1 MSRDIRNLSAR
12 FFICAGLISLVAC
25 GSPEQDDPVEDV
37 ADSGN
42 QQTDDRDMGQTPSPE
57 DASSDTPD
65 VGTPDVGTDEPDLAD
80 SGQEE
85 ADMGAD
91 LGEEEDLTVIGD
103 LGNPEPTDFPC
114 FQELSEAWPL
124 NDTVSA
130 SAAVTVSDESASSF
144 AVDASAGGRMEAIA
158 NSFTYVDLDTASVVA
173 IDDVSSLQ
181 DLTWDLAFK
190 RVAIRSNGGHSGSG
204 QGSVAKLSGTSFEE
218 VTQAPADTEFVT
230 DESADDSCVVRFD
243 PINAP
248 YTAINLLNV
257 DNPTGT
263 ESWYSYG
270 GPGGLA
276 PTQGDVYVV
285 KNAEGTTSYKV
296 SIDAWEGGVFTLR
309 WAPLAAQ

>member
-1 MSRDIRNLSAR
+1 MSHDIANLSVLLLS
-12 FFICAGLISLVAC
+12 AGLMSLVAC
-25 GSPEQDDPVEDV
+25 GSPEQDAPVEDV

-42 QQTDDRDMGQTPSPE
+42 PQTGDRDMDQTPE

-65 VGTPDVGTDEPDLAD
+65 VGADAPDHAG
-80 SGQEE
+80 SGQQET
-85 ADMGAD
+85 DMGSD
-91 LGEEEDLTVIGD
+91 LGENEEDLTVIGD

-130 SAAVTVSDESASSF
+130 SAAVTVNDEDTSIVS
-144 AVDASAGGRMEAIA
+144 VDASAGGRMEAIES
-158 NSFTYVDLDTASVVA
+158 SFTYVDLDTASVVA
-173 IDDVSSLQ
+173 IDDISALQ

-190 RVAIRSNGGHSGSG
+190 RVAIRSNGGHSGAG
-204 QGSVAKLSGTSFEE
+204 QASVAKLSGTSFEE
-218 VTQAPADTEFVT
+218 VTQAPSDVEFVT
-230 DESADDSCVVRFD
+230 DESAHDGCMIRLD

-248 YTAINLLNV
+248 YTAINLLNA

-263 ESWYSYG
+263 GSWYSYG

-309 WAPLAAQ
+309 WAQLDAE